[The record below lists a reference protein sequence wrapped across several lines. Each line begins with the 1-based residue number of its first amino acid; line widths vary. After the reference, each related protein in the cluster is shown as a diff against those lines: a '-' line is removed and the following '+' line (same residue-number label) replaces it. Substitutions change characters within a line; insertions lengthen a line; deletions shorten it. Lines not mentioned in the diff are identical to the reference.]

1 MITMVDHHQV
11 DAHSWAEIDLAA
23 VQHNFRRARH
33 YAPDSQLCAV
43 IKANAYGHGVEQIA
57 RALSHEFRGGDC
69 FAVATLAEARRVYQA
84 LGLRDILILRGPVN
98 AAELTEILATGFMWV
113 LHSPWQADLLKQ
125 ELAFSEDTLA
135 PRMQFQPLRIWVKTN
150 TGMNRLGMSAQAFAD
165 IWPWLKSLPQ
175 QTSLTLMSHFATADE
190 PALPLAASQLR
201 NFEALADTVALDR
214 ECDGMSL
221 SASAGILAWPQA
233 HFSMCRPGIMLYGAS
248 PMVGEHGPAFGL
260 LPVMSL
266 KSRLVTINEVRAGD
280 TVGYGATYH
289 CQQDMRIGVIGIGY
303 GDGYPRHAPSG
314 TPVLIH
320 AGGRVFEAPL
330 AGRVSMDMLTVDLT
344 GIPAAPGDEVLLWGQ
359 GWGQQLPAERI
370 ADLCQTIA
378 YELFCQ
384 ITSRVKFIYQ

>member
-1 MITMVDHHQV
+1 MVEPLSTETAPV

-33 YAPDSQLCAV
+33 YAPDSRLCAV
-43 IKANAYGHGVEQIA
+43 IKANAYGHGVEPIA
-57 RALSHEFRGGDC
+57 RALSNELQGGDC

-125 ELAFSEDTLA
+125 ELAKGML
-135 PRMQFQPLRIWVKTN
+135 FQPLRIWVKTN
-150 TGMNRLGMSAQAFAD
+150 TGMNRLGMSPQAFAE
-165 IWPWLKSLPQ
+165 IWPWLQSLPQ
-175 QTSLTLMSHFATADE
+175 QKSLTLMSHFATADE
-190 PALPLAASQLR
+190 PDKPLAAEQLQ
-201 NFEALADTVALDR
+201 NFQALADSVALDPDT
-214 ECDGMSL
+214 DGMSL
-221 SASAGILAWPQA
+221 SASAGILAWPSAQ
-233 HFSMCRPGIMLYGAS
+233 FSMCRPGIMLYGAS

-260 LPVMSL
+260 LPVMNL

-289 CQQDMRIGVIGIGY
+289 CQQDMRVGIIGIGY

-320 AGGRVFEAPL
+320 AAGKVYEAPL

-344 GIPAAPGDEVLLWGQ
+344 GVPAVPGDEVLLWGQ
-359 GWGQQLPAERI
+359 GWGSQLPAERI

-384 ITSRVKFIYQ
+384 ITSRVKFVYK

>member
-175 QTSLTLMSHFATADE
+175 QTSLTLMSHFA
-190 PALPLAASQLR
+190 S
-201 NFEALADTVALDR
+201 
-214 ECDGMSL
+214 
-221 SASAGILAWPQA
+221 
-233 HFSMCRPGIMLYGAS
+233 
-248 PMVGEHGPAFGL
+248 
-260 LPVMSL
+260 
-266 KSRLVTINEVRAGD
+266 
-280 TVGYGATYH
+280 
-289 CQQDMRIGVIGIGY
+289 
-303 GDGYPRHAPSG
+303 
-314 TPVLIH
+314 
-320 AGGRVFEAPL
+320 
-330 AGRVSMDMLTVDLT
+330 
-344 GIPAAPGDEVLLWGQ
+344 
-359 GWGQQLPAERI
+359 
-370 ADLCQTIA
+370 
-378 YELFCQ
+378 
-384 ITSRVKFIYQ
+384 